1 MIWPMQMGDTVP
13 GDMECGRRLLP
24 WKQVGSYFWGGQ
36 SVEGQYQTDGRKRS
50 PPPTH
55 LLLLVIL
62 MKGKIFVQL
71 TEIILYWWV
80 KLMFERSECCL
91 VYFLIRI
98 FIYLFIFLTTAT
110 AGILLQWI
118 QSEATMQ
125 KPLQSHFYF
134 DIMWGCSMPSDWF
147 NAHARHQAKEPRA
160 LGHEYLV
167 K

>member
-36 SVEGQYQTDGRKRS
+36 TVGGQYQTDGRKRS

-98 FIYLFIFLTTAT
+98 FIYLFLP
-110 AGILLQWI
+110 L
-118 QSEATMQ
+118 
-125 KPLQSHFYF
+125 PLQGYYCNEFRVKPTCKNPSRVIFTLISCEDAARRVADLTLTQGTRRRNHVPLGM
-134 DIMWGCSMPSDWF
+134 DI
-147 NAHARHQAKEPRA
+147 
-160 LGHEYLV
+160 
-167 K
+167 